1 MLDTLSESLSMRKLI
16 TVVGVILAVL
26 TLMAGGVW
34 GYLWYNTQQQVAQ
47 LITMAKPFAEI
58 SYSGIDISPGGA
70 IAVNRV
76 RIAPN
81 FVTDSMTIGAI
92 QVSARNILALL
103 NVRRQISQ
111 GKLPEAL
118 AISFRQFELPLHG
131 GILGGKPTVP
141 GAGGP
146 FDNLEALGCGPILH
160 LGGTEWQAM
169 GYEQFIS
176 NVDIG
181 YRLDLAHQVLSLQVD
196 SQTRDWA
203 TVNLEIGFAL
213 TAATTSIM
221 ELSGALT
228 PKLAKLDFVIR
239 DDGFNARRNNYCA
252 AKAGEPIPDYIT
264 DHVRLVVERLRA
276 NGIDPGPGLIDAYRR
291 YLTEGGEITIT
302 ATPPAPINP
311 AEIPSYTAADAIIL
325 LGLKVKVNQ
334 TVIADP
340 GVEWDAAKVARALG
354 IAAAGQAPPEETEA
368 IPEEPQQP
376 AVIQRAYHPIPV
388 GELGQHAG
396 KIVKLRT
403 STGANYKGQL
413 EVVAEGLLRIKI
425 SVSKSRGNATLSLRT
440 NDITAAEVLY

>member
-1 MLDTLSESLSMRKLI
+1 MRKLI
-16 TVVGVILAVL
+16 TVVVVILVVL
-26 TLMAGGVW
+26 ILIAGGVW
-34 GYLWYNTQQQVAQ
+34 GYLWYNTKQQVDQ

-58 SYSGIDISPGGA
+58 SYSGIDISPAGS
-70 IAVNRV
+70 IAVNRL

-92 QVSARNILALL
+92 RVSAKNILALL

-118 AISFRQFELPLHG
+118 AISFHQFELPLHG
-131 GILGGKPTVP
+131 GILGGKPLGP
-141 GAGGP
+141 SAGGP
-146 FDNLEALGCGPILH
+146 FENMGALGCGPILH

-169 GYEQFIS
+169 GYEQFI
-176 NVDIG
+176 NDIKIG
-181 YRLDLAHQVLSLQVD
+181 YRLDLAHQLLSLQVD
-196 SQTRDWA
+196 SETRDWA
-203 TVNLEIGFAL
+203 ALNLEIGFAL
-213 TAATTSIM
+213 TAATTSII

-228 PKLAKLDFVIR
+228 PKLARLHFVIR

-252 AKAGEPIPDYIT
+252 AKAGKPIPDYIA

-276 NGIDPGPGLIDAYRR
+276 NGISPGPGLIDAYRR

-302 ATPPAPINP
+302 ATPPSPINP
-311 AEIPSYTAADAIIL
+311 AEIPSYTAADAIVL

-340 GVEWDAAKVARALG
+340 GVEWDAAKVTRALG
-354 IAAAGQAPPEETEA
+354 VSATPQASTEEIEVV
-368 IPEEPQQP
+368 PEEPQKP
-376 AVIQRAYHPIPV
+376 AVIQRAYHSIPV
-388 GELGQHAG
+388 SELKQHVG
-396 KIVKLRT
+396 KFAKLRT
-403 STGANYKGQL
+403 STGASYKGQL
-413 EVVAEGLLRIKI
+413 EAVAEGLLKIKI

>member
-1 MLDTLSESLSMRKLI
+1 MRKLI
-16 TVVGVILAVL
+16 TVVVVILLVVI
-26 TLMAGGVW
+26 LMAGGVW
-34 GYLWYNTQQQVAQ
+34 GYLWYNTKQQVDQWVA
-47 LITMAKPFAEI
+47 MAKPFAEI
-58 SYSGIDISPGGA
+58 SYSGIDILPTGS
-70 IAVNRV
+70 IAVNRL

-81 FVTDSMTIGAI
+81 FVSDSITIGAI
-92 QVSARNILALL
+92 RINTKNILALL

-111 GKLPEAL
+111 GNLPEAL
-118 AISFRQFELPLHG
+118 GISFHQFELPLHG
-131 GILGGKPTVP
+131 GILGGKPATP

-160 LGGTEWQAM
+160 LGGTEWQGM

-176 NVDIG
+176 NIEIG
-181 YRLDLAHQVLSLQVD
+181 YRLDLAHQVLNLQVD

-203 TVNLEIGFAL
+203 TLNLEIGFAL
-213 TAATTSIM
+213 TAPTTAII
-221 ELSGALT
+221 ELKGALT
-228 PKLAKLDFVIR
+228 PKLANLNFVIR

-252 AKAGEPIPDYIT
+252 AKAGKPIPDYIA

-291 YLTEGGEITIT
+291 YLTESGEITIT

-311 AEIPSYTAADAIIL
+311 AEIPAYTAANAIML

-340 GVEWDAAKVARALG
+340 GVDWDAAKVARALG
-354 IAAAGQAPPEETEA
+354 VSSAKQTPQEETVA
-368 IPEEPQQP
+368 VVEEPQKP
-376 AVIQRAYHPIPV
+376 AAIQKVYHSIPV
-388 GELGQHAG
+388 GELGQHVG
-396 KIVKLRT
+396 KMAKLRT

-413 EVVAEGLLRIKI
+413 EVVAEGLLRIRI
-425 SVSKSRGNATLSLRT
+425 SKSGGNATLSLRT